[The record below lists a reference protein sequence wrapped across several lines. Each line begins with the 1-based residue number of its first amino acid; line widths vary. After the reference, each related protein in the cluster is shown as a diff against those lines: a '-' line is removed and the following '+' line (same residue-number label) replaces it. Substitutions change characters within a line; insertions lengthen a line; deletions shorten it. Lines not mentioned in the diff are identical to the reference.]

1 MELLYR
7 NNDGSTTKYT
17 EDMIIAA
24 LKERDELKNKSSHT
38 NIANLMYQFFYNRFA
53 TNDSEIV
60 STVEDVNDLFKLLGF
75 DKRLKGYFTLNG
87 SINFSITDIEAESEE
102 EAHEIAV
109 DTMAELLSRNTLML
123 DWSIEIDEISQ
134 Q

>member
-109 DTMAELLSRNTLML
+109 DTMAELLIQNTLML

>member
-38 NIANLMYQFFYNRFA
+38 DIANLMYQFFYNRFA

-109 DTMAELLSRNTLML
+109 DTMAELLIQNTLML